1 MKIFFASNS
10 AVALQLRPSGHITR
24 CMRFHSLRSFHPNSA
39 FGGTSPNTGFAKP
52 GNVKRGIYESN
63 IETKRKFLSPKDKRK
78 SGLLKYDK
86 IGYLSF

>member
-1 MKIFFASNS
+1 
-10 AVALQLRPSGHITR
+10 
-24 CMRFHSLRSFHPNSA
+24 MRFVNGKDFY
-39 FGGTSPNTGFAKP
+39 T
-52 GNVKRGIYESN
+52 GNVRREIYESN

>member
-24 CMRFHSLRSFHPNSA
+24 CMRFVNGKDFY
-39 FGGTSPNTGFAKP
+39 T
-52 GNVKRGIYESN
+52 GNVRREIYESN